1 MAKKELFIKRVYE
14 IVQELKIPLV
24 DERVYSRSEII
35 EGRYGTTVQFTFDDD
50 ESVIRGFLGL
60 AEYYHTIVL
69 KKKEMF
75 FIASDT
81 ILFKL
86 NSK

>member
-1 MAKKELFIKRVYE
+1 MKKELFIKRVYE

-24 DERVYSRSEII
+24 DERVYSKATINEARFGSLV
-35 EGRYGTTVQFTFDDD
+35 TFQFEED

-69 KKKEMF
+69 KRKDQF
-75 FIASDT
+75 YISNGS
-81 ILFKL
+81 ILFLLTAK
-86 NSK
+86 